1 MNILSDILKSSIPNY
16 EIELPSTGKK
26 ITFRPFLVKEEKV
39 LLVAQQSNDYNEIL
53 RAMKNTI
60 ESCFD
65 KIENAGELP
74 LFDIE
79 YMFLNLRAKSIGEV
93 VNPIFICPHTN
104 ENIDLEIDL
113 LDVEVEKEKD
123 HTNKINIKDDITITM
138 KYPSVNIVTKEDKDE
153 KAKGSEYFYDL
164 AAKCIETIETKDETI
179 DVTMLPKKEVEE
191 FIDNLTNDQ
200 FSMILNFFST
210 TPRLKMKVDYRTS
223 DGVEREVTFTNLTDF
238 FG

>member
-79 YMFLNLRAKSIGEV
+79 YMFLNLRAKSIGEI
-93 VNPIFICPHTN
+93 VNPIFICPHT
-104 ENIDLEIDL
+104 
-113 LDVEVEKEKD
+113 
-123 HTNKINIKDDITITM
+123 TKILI
-138 KYPSVNIVTKEDKDE
+138 
-153 KAKGSEYFYDL
+153 
-164 AAKCIETIETKDETI
+164 
-179 DVTMLPKKEVEE
+179 
-191 FIDNLTNDQ
+191 
-200 FSMILNFFST
+200 
-210 TPRLKMKVDYRTS
+210 
-223 DGVEREVTFTNLTDF
+223 
-238 FG
+238 